1 LITLGIS
8 VESSPSSSIE
18 ISLDDRKKGTG
29 AAGSYFKKITAVEAQ
44 HQQQQQQQ
52 QARSIP
58 MAQAVPVVDR
68 WEDLCKRK
76 NKTFQN
82 A

>member
-8 VESSPSSSIE
+8 VESSPSSFIE

-44 HQQQQQQQ
+44 HQQQQQ
-52 QARSIP
+52 
-58 MAQAVPVVDR
+58 
-68 WEDLCKRK
+68 
-76 NKTFQN
+76 
-82 A
+82 